1 MLTIRRPS
9 IQPRRPSAPLL
20 TSLRSLAAI
29 LVGSLL
35 LAAPAA
41 PVFAKSKAKTT
52 KTSKKTTKKTTA
64 PAAPKKPP
72 TMSVDNR
79 KKLDALFGEFKFGM
93 TKDEIVGVY
102 AKDINAKYDEK
113 IKATSD
119 VAAQDRLRADRKKET
134 KALSASFVEF
144 NGKKTGWDVS
154 IIEDEFAHNTGES
167 MLEKWENKDG
177 KNNRHFFFFK
187 DGKLYKMFV
196 SLDLSILP
204 EDQRTSETF
213 LKVMQGAYGNG
224 LVEANTI
231 TWVTTDSTIRAV
243 DKLKQLSALG
253 VVLEESAT
261 VKELVAIREERAP
274 KKDQGSSIIKAV
286 VDTDGTDSPDVKQNS
301 NAVDSVIKA
310 QGGGGTKKK

>member
-1 MLTIRRPS
+1 MSTIRR
-9 IQPRRPSAPLL
+9 
-20 TSLRSLAAI
+20 LALI

-41 PVFAKSKAKTT
+41 SPVFAKAKKTT
-52 KTSKKTTKKTTA
+52 KTTKKTTKKTTA

-72 TMSVDNR
+72 TMAVDNR
-79 KKLDALFGEFKFGM
+79 KKLDSLFGEFKFGM
-93 TKDEIVGVY
+93 TKDEVVGVY
-102 AKDINAKYDEK
+102 AKEINAKFDEK
-113 IKATSD
+113 IKQTSD

-134 KALSASFVEF
+134 KALSSSYVEF

-154 IIEDEFAHNTGES
+154 IIEEEFAHNTGES

-187 DGKLYKMFV
+187 DGQLYKMFV
-196 SLDLSILP
+196 SLDLTILP
-204 EDQRTSETF
+204 EDERTTETF
-213 LKVMQGAYGNG
+213 QKVMQGAYGNG
-224 LVEANTI
+224 LIEANTI
-231 TWVTTDSTIRAV
+231 TWVTADATIRAV

-253 VVLEESAT
+253 VVLEQTAT
-261 VKELVAIREERAP
+261 VKELVAIREEKAP

-286 VDTDGTDSPDVKQNS
+286 VDTDGTDAPDVKQNS

-310 QGGGGTKKK
+310 QGGSGTKKKN